1 MGYLTRGATAGG
13 KTYDLLPCP
22 HCGGEAEFRDGS
34 STVPYI
40 RCKSCGCRTGSGRS
54 YEKLV
59 ELWNRRAE
67 RTCRNASDP
76 PSGFYCS
83 ACGWGDFCEPSH
95 LLTTACFAG
104 SGGLNYCPNCGAK
117 VVG

>member
-34 STVPYI
+34 STAPYI

-59 ELWNRRAE
+59 ERWNRRAE
-67 RTCRNASDP
+67 RTCRMEFVMQA
-76 PSGFYCS
+76 GMFQCS
-83 ACGWGDFCEPSH
+83 ECGEYHIQAAYAMEKGVWS
-95 LLTTACFAG
+95 
-104 SGGLNYCPNCGAK
+104 YCPNCGAK
-117 VVG
+117 VVGE

>member
-1 MGYLTRGATAGG
+1 MGYLVRGSTAGG

-34 STVPYI
+34 STAPYI

-59 ELWNRRAE
+59 ERWNRRSE
-67 RTCRNASDP
+67 RTCRMGAPIDGEYQCGECGHLNRETYRADKGWYP
-76 PSGFYCS
+76 PEYC
-83 ACGWGDFCEPSH
+83 AH
-95 LLTTACFAG
+95 
-104 SGGLNYCPNCGAK
+104 CGAR
-117 VVG
+117 VVEGDA